1 MAWIKVRESEWQSP
15 IVKFFTDD
23 EKTALAERI
32 EMAPGDLVFFVAD
45 QPKVVNESLGNLR
58 NHLGKRLN
66 LIDENQYK
74 FLWVTRFPMFEFDQT
89 ENRYQALHHPFT
101 SPLEGDYDKLKD
113 DPTAVQSRAYDLVL
127 NGFEIGGGSIRIHQ
141 REIQQKVFETLG
153 MDQEAYEA
161 KFGFLL
167 SALESGAPPHGG
179 IAIGFDRLVMLL
191 CSESSIRDVIAF
203 PKTQKAACLMTG
215 APSEA
220 GKEQLD
226 ELHLR
231 LRPGLQS

>member
-1 MAWIKVRESEWQSP
+1 MAWIKVKENEWQSP

-23 EKTALAERI
+23 EKKALAERI
-32 EMAPGDLVFFVAD
+32 GMQPNDLVFFVAD

-101 SPLEGDYDKLKD
+101 SPLEEDYGKLKD
-113 DPTAVQSRAYDLVL
+113 DPASVQSRAYDLVL

-153 MDQEAYEA
+153 MDRQTYES

-167 SALESGAPPHGG
+167 SALDSGAPPHGG

-191 CSESSIRDVIAF
+191 CGESSIRDVIAF
-203 PKTQKAACLMTG
+203 PKTQKAACLLTG
-215 APSEA
+215 APSETS
-220 GKEQLD
+220 KEQLD
-226 ELHLR
+226 ELNLR
-231 LRPGLQS
+231 LRPGMNN